1 VRVTV
6 FSGDLSAYGFVQWPL
21 VAASDKQAG
30 HAPAQATPASAP
42 KAGVAPGRV
51 GQAERGDGTS
61 AVHRASVFGVSGAA
75 APLPFAS
82 QIQKAFGKHDVSNVQ
97 AYTDPAAVES
107 NREMNAEAYTRGNQ
121 IAFGRTPDLHL
132 VAEEAAH
139 VVQQRAG
146 VKLSGGVGKPDDA
159 YEHHAH
165 AVADAVVAGQSAEPI
180 LDMMATPADK
190 GEDTPSGEASVQMR
204 SASGGPSAKKDPFDA
219 LFGTM
224 GHRAVNRVGAVQA
237 ELGLR
242 LRKKPG
248 GGGGSIIKHGTMVT
262 ILHESEHRNE
272 NERWAY
278 VTSTHGSGFVE
289 RQWVTTD
296 IPECSAKL
304 HLIKKDETLG
314 GIAAKF
320 YSKHFSSGNDARLYV
335 QALYHANK
343 HRTGISLTEAQLS
356 GWEKA
361 TRGKSEEETLKIYK
375 SVQVIDG
382 ESIWIPSEDF
392 VQQLKKHGAITSGQ
406 TTIKKAW
413 DSAKHAVEDAWDD
426 VKYVAGLTAG
436 LIHGAAN
443 AVYDLFK
450 GAAELTGKV
459 ISIVAKLV
467 TGDLGGALG
476 VATGW
481 VKELAKMWK
490 NRGAIKDGF
499 VQQWTQEDGWRRGN
513 FQGETIG
520 WILTSLALMFVSGGS
535 SSTGMV
541 AVLAT
546 KFPTMVRAIQAA
558 GKLGDSL
565 TWAKSAGKGAKKIG
579 GKAKDEVKK
588 VMGAAKKAADKRKR
602 KKAAARER
610 AREKGNDKGEKK
622 KKKKDDGPGKKARAR
637 WAAMIK
643 RGTAFQHVVVEKA
656 GSSTE
661 TVMMVRATGNFLKS
675 IYKHTSEQTQGV
687 QLQEKDSNSCGMP
700 KVEITPHGLAVL
712 RKQLKGAHGSLAR
725 QLIAFAH
732 GQQDSVVFT
741 GGSASG
747 GSGAKLFVQLA
758 YKASPNGIRT

>member
-1 VRVTV
+1 
-6 FSGDLSAYGFVQWPL
+6 
-21 VAASDKQAG
+21 
-30 HAPAQATPASAP
+30 
-42 KAGVAPGRV
+42 
-51 GQAERGDGTS
+51 
-61 AVHRASVFGVSGAA
+61 VHRAAVFGTSGSAA
-75 APLPFAS
+75 QLPFLD
-82 QIQKAFGKHDVSNVQ
+82 QIQKAFGKHDVSSVK
-97 AYTDPAAVES
+97 AYTDPAAIDGS
-107 NREMNAEAYTRGNQ
+107 REMGAEAFTTGNQ
-121 IAFGRTPDLHL
+121 IAFGRAPDLHL

-146 VKLSGGVGKPDDA
+146 VSLAGGVGKPDDA

-180 LDMMATPADK
+180 LDMMATTAK
-190 GEDTPSGEASVQMR
+190 GESAPAGLVQMR
-204 SASGGPSAKKDPFDA
+204 AASGPPAGRKDPFDT

-224 GHRAVNRVGAVQA
+224 GHHAVNRVGAVQA

-242 LRKKPG
+242 LRKQPG
-248 GGGGSIIKHGTMVT
+248 GSGGNIIKHGTMVT
-262 ILHESEHRNE
+262 ILHESDQRNE
-272 NERWAY
+272 TERWAY

-304 HLIKKDETLG
+304 YLIKKDETLG

-320 YSKHFSSGNDARLYV
+320 YSKHFESGNDARLYV
-335 QALYHANK
+335 QALYEANK
-343 HRTGISLTEAQLS
+343 HRTGISLTPAQLS
-356 GWEKA
+356 SWESA

-375 SVQVIDG
+375 GVQVIAA
-382 ESIWIPSEDF
+382 ESIWIPSNDF
-392 VQQLKKHGAITSGQ
+392 IQQLKKHGAITSGQ

-450 GAAELTGKV
+450 GAVELTGKV
-459 ISIVAKLV
+459 LSIVAKLV

-481 VKELAKMWK
+481 VKELAKLWK
-490 NRGAIKDGF
+490 NRSAIKDGF
-499 VQQWTQEDGWRRGN
+499 VASWTQEDGWRRGN

-520 WILTSLALMFVSGGS
+520 WILTSLALMFISGGS

-565 TWAKSAGKGAKKIG
+565 TWAKSASKGAKRIG
-579 GKAKDEVKK
+579 GEAKGEVKK
-588 VMGAAKKAADKRKR
+588 VMGAAKKAADAKKR
-602 KKAAARER
+602 KKAEARRREHEREQDRKEDARE
-610 AREKGNDKGEKK
+610 EKK
-622 KKKKDDGPGKKARAR
+622 KDKREDRAQAKR

-643 RGTAFQHVVVEKA
+643 RGSAFQKTVVEKV
-656 GSSTE
+656 GSSAE

-700 KVEITPHGLAVL
+700 KVELTPHGMTVL
-712 RKQLKGAHGSLAR
+712 RNQLKGAKGSLAK

-732 GQQDSVVFT
+732 GQQDSVVVT

-747 GSGAKLFVQLA
+747 GAGATLYVQLA
-758 YKASPNGIRT
+758 YKAAERPSNLH